1 LSISGKM
8 SPGSFVAHVERGLE
22 GFRNLSD
29 FASYVPEAFTIP
41 FFLFFLFFLWSR
53 VKKGFSAG
61 ERYGLSIMGFFWI
74 LYLLVNPRRRY
85 FVELMPLALV
95 FSAEGFCLFKE
106 RVKVSVSQKKAAII
120 VSMTVFLILAVEIPL
135 GVIAIESHR
144 LRDKQAGLYI
154 KTHYNG
160 SSIAV
165 IGEKPIA
172 AFYSGGRFIRIPNEG
187 INIADVA
194 LTVSFEETVFLAVY
208 ESRIKE
214 SVKDFETSKAR
225 LEMIKS
231 FENEKDGA
239 FIVYKVRKENGPAA
253 FP

>member
-1 LSISGKM
+1 M
-8 SPGSFVAHVERGLE
+8 
-22 GFRNLSD
+22 
-29 FASYVPEAFTIP
+29 
-41 FFLFFLFFLWSR
+41 
-53 VKKGFSAG
+53 
-61 ERYGLSIMGFFWI
+61 
-74 LYLLVNPRRRY
+74 
-85 FVELMPLALV
+85 
-95 FSAEGFCLFKE
+95 
-106 RVKVSVSQKKAAII
+106 SQKKAAII

-165 IGEKPIA
+165 VGEKPIA

-231 FENEKDGA
+231 FENEKRRGLYR
-239 FIVYKVRKENGPAA
+239 I
-253 FP
+253 